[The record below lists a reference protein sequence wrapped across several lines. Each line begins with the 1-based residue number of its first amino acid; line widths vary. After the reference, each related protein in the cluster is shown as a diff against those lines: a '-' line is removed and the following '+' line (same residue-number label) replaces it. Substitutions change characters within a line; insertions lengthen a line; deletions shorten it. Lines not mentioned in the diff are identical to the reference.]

1 MLGRTVLG
9 TDDDEETGK
18 LKVLIVKNME
28 DIACVALKKK
38 KVKSREKLKYKY
50 TWQILHT
57 FIYRHIYIYIITLR
71 SIK

>member
-28 DIACVALKKK
+28 DIACV
-38 KVKSREKLKYKY
+38 
-50 TWQILHT
+50 H
-57 FIYRHIYIYIITLR
+57 
-71 SIK
+71 

>member
-28 DIACVALKKK
+28 DIACVALKKR
-38 KVKSREKLKYKY
+38 VKLGEKLKYKY

-57 FIYRHIYIYIITLR
+57 FIYRHIYIYIYHYP
-71 SIK
+71 K

>member
-38 KVKSREKLKYKY
+38 RWSQEKN
-50 TWQILHT
+50 
-57 FIYRHIYIYIITLR
+57 
-71 SIK
+71 